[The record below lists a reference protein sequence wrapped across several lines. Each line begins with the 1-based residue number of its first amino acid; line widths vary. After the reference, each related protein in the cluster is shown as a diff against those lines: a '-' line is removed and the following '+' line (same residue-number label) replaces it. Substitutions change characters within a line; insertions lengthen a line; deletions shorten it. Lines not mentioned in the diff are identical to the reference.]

1 MRLLK
6 AAEFGGGGAAEGVE
20 DEGEDVRGDLGA
32 EGDLVAPGDGVAQ
45 GKEGEVR
52 AGRGCAALEDWD

>member
-1 MRLLK
+1 M
-6 AAEFGGGGAAEGVE
+6 GGGGAAEGVE